1 MPSLH
6 LNLKV
11 EVMQRLSGDEYERAL
26 KEVYCAGA
34 TLIPFICFCSSH
46 VQIDT
51 APTSPSH
58 SNLLKL

>member
-1 MPSLH
+1 
-6 LNLKV
+6 
-11 EVMQRLSGDEYERAL
+11 MQRLSGGEYERAL
-26 KEVYCAGA
+26 KEVYRAGA

-51 APTSPSH
+51 APTSPAH